1 MRFSL
6 LLLPALFLAAC
17 DPPPARPSRAVI
29 EIYMHPNG
37 LSRCVDS
44 DGERWK
50 ADASC
55 CPEGFELAGF
65 SAPAVTEYIPVSGDD
80 EKENDPK
87 RRIYRHVVCL
97 QR

>member
-1 MRFSL
+1 MRIL
-6 LLLPALFLAAC
+6 PVLLPALVLVAC
-17 DPPPARPSRAVI
+17 DPPPSRPSRAVI

-55 CPEGFELAGF
+55 CPDGFDLAGF
-65 SAPAVTEYIPVSGDD
+65 SAPAVTEYLPVGADP
-80 EKENDPK
+80 EKDTDPK
-87 RRIYRHVVCL
+87 RRIYRHVVCM